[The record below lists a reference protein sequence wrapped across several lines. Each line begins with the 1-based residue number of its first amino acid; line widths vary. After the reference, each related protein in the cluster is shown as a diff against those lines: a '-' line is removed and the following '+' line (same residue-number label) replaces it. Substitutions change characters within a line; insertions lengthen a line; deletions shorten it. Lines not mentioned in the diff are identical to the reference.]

1 MGLYITE
8 LKNVI
13 NIQRKAW
20 QMMITRISG
29 YVSANF
35 TPIRKTM
42 ATQNFGRKGIVSDY
56 IQLKNHINDLK
67 TQFAKDEVKAVTN
80 EDKEKCE
87 QLKTEIKEL
96 TKVKN
101 NLRSLITDKSSLA
114 KAYHAEKEQE
124 NLPSQQ

>member
-1 MGLYITE
+1 
-8 LKNVI
+8 
-13 NIQRKAW
+13 
-20 QMMITRISG
+20 MMITRISG